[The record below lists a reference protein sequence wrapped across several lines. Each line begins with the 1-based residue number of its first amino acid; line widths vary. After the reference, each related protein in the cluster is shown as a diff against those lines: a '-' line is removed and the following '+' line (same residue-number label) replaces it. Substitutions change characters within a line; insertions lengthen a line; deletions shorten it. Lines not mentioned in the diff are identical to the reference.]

1 MLAEIIRNNIIF
13 VMNRRDKYVEN
24 DPRNIALFLYHMKR
38 TLNTIRP
45 VKVEIS

>member
-24 DPRNIALFLYHMKR
+24 DPRNCFIPLSYE
-38 TLNTIRP
+38 TDT
-45 VKVEIS
+45 